1 MNSVNTNAFGAWL
14 VVNSPEYGAV
24 GQRQKAGKNTYTNW
38 SHKTMSTS
46 SLPPHADDPA
56 ELAACVELL
65 ESLPDRQQVVLD
77 KLAGTGARLQRIL
90 WAYPWK

>member
-1 MNSVNTNAFGAWL
+1 
-14 VVNSPEYGAV
+14 
-24 GQRQKAGKNTYTNW
+24 
-38 SHKTMSTS
+38 MSTS